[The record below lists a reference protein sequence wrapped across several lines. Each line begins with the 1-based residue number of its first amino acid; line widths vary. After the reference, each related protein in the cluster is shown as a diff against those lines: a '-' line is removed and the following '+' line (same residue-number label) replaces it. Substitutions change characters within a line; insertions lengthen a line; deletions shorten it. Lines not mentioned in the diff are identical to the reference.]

1 MGLSVPGL
9 VTSVLFYALIV
20 AVGFWGARRRLD
32 RGRSANPSEDLMLG
46 GRSVGLVVGVFTIIA
61 TWVDGGLLSGIVEE
75 TAVRGVLWCQA
86 PVCFALSLL
95 FVGAFF
101 SGPMWRSGYVTLLDP
116 LEKAFGS
123 RVAALLFLPALVGEI
138 FWCGAILNALGAT
151 VSVITGLGHVTC
163 VLVAASVVM
172 LYTCVGGLYSITYTD
187 VLQLVLMFVG
197 LWASVPFAMSNEHL
211 RPLGSLPPDQWLG
224 TVLPW
229 QVPSYVD
236 NFLMIVFGGVPWQN
250 VFQRVLSAKTEF
262 RAKAL
267 PYAGCVGTLVLC
279 LPVLLLG
286 LVARAAR
293 WQDTSYT
300 SAAGGTRSPLEDE
313 SQWSLLLP
321 LTLQHLTP
329 KSVSVLGQGAVAA
342 AAMSS
347 ADACMLSSGA
357 LFTKNVYVPL
367 LRPKASET
375 EKVWVLRSSIAATA
389 VMSSA
394 MAVSVDSVYGLSILI
409 GDPVYVILFP
419 QLLAVVHFPSLCN
432 AYGSLVAF
440 LVGLALRVIGGE
452 PVLGL
457 PALFRYPFFDETT
470 QLQLFPFKTVAMLIS
485 LATLVMVSAVA
496 KAIFRTA
503 SLPPRYDL
511 VHCQFTGAVTC
522 NTSSGEE
529 TTGTKGDAPVVSANS
544 RSRMGNSQTE
554 AVSSV

>member
-9 VTSVLFYALIV
+9 VASVLFYALIV

-197 LWASVPFAMSNEHL
+197 LVRNPA
-211 RPLGSLPPDQWLG
+211 LPDCAGKRQLILIPELQ
-224 TVLPW
+224 
-229 QVPSYVD
+229 Q
-236 NFLMIVFGGVPWQN
+236 NFLGNLEFNAMFFLSCTREKRRCIQLN

-457 PALFRYPFFDETT
+457 PALFRYPFYDETT

-511 VHCQFTGAVTC
+511 VHC
-522 NTSSGEE
+522 
-529 TTGTKGDAPVVSANS
+529 
-544 RSRMGNSQTE
+544 
-554 AVSSV
+554 